1 MANFTGRLAPHI
13 PDPDTATGYEFGHF
27 SPSVED
33 RAPASLGLSSTLTG
47 DLSGVARFAREGQRE
62 CVA

>member
-1 MANFTGRLAPHI
+1 MANFTGRLALHI
-13 PDPDTATGYEFGHF
+13 ADPDTATGHEFGHF

-33 RAPASLGLSSTLTG
+33 LGPASLGLSSTLTG
-47 DLSGVARFAREGQRE
+47 DLSGVVRFAREGQWE